1 MSATDTVELFF
12 DLGSPW
18 SYIASTQI
26 DGFSERTGVTI
37 KWRPF
42 LLGGVFKATNN
53 KSPFLDPVLNKLKH
67 QREDMSAWLDH
78 YGIPLNFPTHF
89 PPNTLLAMR
98 GAVAAERLGALV
110 PYLRAGYEAFFVK
123 DENISDPEVVMKIGA
138 RAGLDA
144 AAFENLL
151 TDPEVKALLKRNTEE
166 AVERGAFGAPT
177 LFWNGRMFFGN
188 DRLALLEA
196 FITRSRG

>member
-1 MSATDTVELFF
+1 MSAADTIEFFF

-26 DGFSERTGVTI
+26 EGLAERTGVAI

-53 KSPFLDPVLNKLKH
+53 KSPFLDPVSNKLEH
-67 QREDMSAWLDH
+67 QREDLGAWVEH
-78 YGIPLNFPTHF
+78 YGIPFNFPSHF

-123 DENISDPEVVMKIGA
+123 DENISDPEIVMKIGA

-144 AAFENLL
+144 APFEKLL
-151 TDPEVKALLKRNTEE
+151 TDPEVKELLKRNTEE
-166 AVERGAFGAPT
+166 AVGRGAFGTPT
-177 LFWNGRMFFGN
+177 FFWNGRMFFGN

-196 FITRSRG
+196 FIKRFRA